1 MNELKTRL
9 NELWGGTIESL
20 HFDLLK
26 GSVTLKIKVVR
37 NAVVS
42 HYELTF
48 FEVSAHYFIKNS
60 GENRRNDFQ
69 YDEGDDLELTS
80 IDYFAKGIGN
90 IAIKSKTNRWV
101 NQYFSSANFALEIW
115 SSMLFIEA
123 KKVTII
129 GVVFDV

>member
-1 MNELKTRL
+1 M
-9 NELWGGTIESL
+9 
-20 HFDLLK
+20 
-26 GSVTLKIKVVR
+26 
-37 NAVVS
+37 VS

-48 FEVSAHYFIKNS
+48 IEVSAHYFIKNS

-69 YDEGDDLELTS
+69 YDEGDDLTS

-90 IAIKSKTNRWV
+90 VAIKSKTNRWV

-115 SSMLFIEA
+115 SSMLFIE
-123 KKVTII
+123 KVAIN

>member
-1 MNELKTRL
+1 M
-9 NELWGGTIESL
+9 
-20 HFDLLK
+20 
-26 GSVTLKIKVVR
+26 
-37 NAVVS
+37 VS

-48 FEVSAHYFIKNS
+48 IEVSAHYFIKNS